1 MDSMMHAELIQ
12 KRLNENRD
20 LANPSISDEGLLEII
35 ALDNSVK
42 WLDSGT
48 LPLFFSRT
56 QS

>member
-12 KRLNENRD
+12 RRLNENRD